1 MIMPEDRQ
9 VSNVIQTGQVVV
21 IYLGI
26 YVYKHIHTF
35 IIKIDEKRSHGYDR
49 EHRGIYIYIKV

>member
-9 VSNVIQTGQVVV
+9 VSNIIQTEQVVV

-35 IIKIDEKRSHGYDR
+35 IIKTDEKNKPW
-49 EHRGIYIYIKV
+49 I

>member
-35 IIKIDEKRSHGYDR
+35 IIKIDEKKKPW
-49 EHRGIYIYIKV
+49 I